1 MSNTKARE
9 ITIEGAVLLPGG
21 FRNFSGRE
29 TMYNRAGARN
39 FNVVIHPDQVEQM
52 IADGWNVK
60 FLEPRDEGESPTFYL
75 PVAVGYNGARPPR
88 IVMLTSSGRR
98 TLNESTVEVLDWA
111 NITTVDLTIR
121 QSAWASGGKS
131 GFKAYLQAL
140 YANIEEDYLDRKYAT
155 YDPDP
160 NDH

>member
-1 MSNTKARE
+1 MSNKARE
-9 ITIEGAVLLPGG
+9 ITMEGAILLPGA

-39 FNVVIHPDQVEQM
+39 FNVVIPNDQVEQM
-52 IADGWNVK
+52 LADDWNVK
-60 FLEPRDEGESPTFYL
+60 FLEPRDEGELPTYYL
-75 PVAVGYNGARPPR
+75 PVAVGYNGSRPPR

-98 TLNESTVEVLDWA
+98 TLNESTIEVLDWA

-121 QSAWASGGKS
+121 QSHWSSAGKS
-131 GFKAYLQAL
+131 GYKAYLQAL

-160 NDH
+160 NDQ

>member
-1 MSNTKARE
+1 MAGKARE
-9 ITIEGAVLLPGG
+9 ITMEGATLLPGG

-39 FNVVIHPDQVEQM
+39 FNVVVPPDQVEQM
-52 IADGWNVK
+52 LADEWNVK
-60 FLEPRDEGESPTFYL
+60 FLEPRDEGELPTYYL

-88 IVMLTSSGRR
+88 VIMLTSSGRR
-98 TLNESTVEVLDWA
+98 TLTESTIEVLDWA

-121 QSAWASGGKS
+121 QSQWMAAGKT

-160 NDH
+160 NDQ